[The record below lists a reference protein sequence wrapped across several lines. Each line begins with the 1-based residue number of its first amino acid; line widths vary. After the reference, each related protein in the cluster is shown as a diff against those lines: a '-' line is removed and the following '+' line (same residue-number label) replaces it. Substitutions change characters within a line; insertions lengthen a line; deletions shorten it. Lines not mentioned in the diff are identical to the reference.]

1 MQAVI
6 VLLTSDIHIVM
17 ENNYKELPRLSFSE
31 AVRSNISKL
40 TNINGRAR
48 RSELWWNFLVYFIV
62 TWVVGMIFSSS
73 VLLQEIVQL
82 VLQLFIVAV
91 TVRRL
96 HDVGQGGWWVAL
108 AYIISII
115 SLIYNEASGIN
126 SELTAVNLSLSD
138 LTSALLSPVY
148 VILSLAAFVVNI
160 AIYVFCLIGGK
171 PQANKYGASPKY
183 VDE

>member
-1 MQAVI
+1 
-6 VLLTSDIHIVM
+6 M
-17 ENNYKELPRLSFSE
+17 ENNIKELPRLKFDE

-40 TNINGRAR
+40 TDLKGRAR
-48 RSELWWNFLVYFIV
+48 RSELWWNFLAYFIV

-73 VLLQEIVQL
+73 VMLQEIVQL

-108 AYIISII
+108 SYVISII

-126 SELTAVNLSLSD
+126 GELTAVNLSLDD
-138 LTSALLSPVY
+138 LTSILTTPMF
-148 VILSLAAFVVNI
+148 VILSVASTVVNI
-160 AIYVFCLIGGK
+160 VILVFCLINGK
-171 PQANKYGASPKY
+171 PAANKYGASPKY
-183 VDE
+183 VAE